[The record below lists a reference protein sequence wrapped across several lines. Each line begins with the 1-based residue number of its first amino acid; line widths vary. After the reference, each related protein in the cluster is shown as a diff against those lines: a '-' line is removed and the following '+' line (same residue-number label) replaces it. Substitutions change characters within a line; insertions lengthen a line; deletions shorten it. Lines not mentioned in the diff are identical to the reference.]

1 MADAMQIVAAAAAPI
16 AGLAGVWIGSHF
28 RAQRDEH
35 NWRRDKLL
43 AAYEE
48 FANGARS
55 FLGQAASAWDEHES
69 GDETSFE
76 SFLPEAEARSSGV
89 PDFDAL
95 AIRIQLLASDSVY
108 LAARAL
114 QEVMDNEVVFAL
126 ESTDPPCDGFGG
138 ALERAD
144 KLYHEFISAAITDL
158 GTKTDDETFE

>member
-55 FLGQAASAWDEHES
+55 FLGRAASAWDQCQG
-69 GDETSFE
+69 GDETTLENSPPE
-76 SFLPEAEARSSGV
+76 SEARSSGV
-89 PDFDAL
+89 PDFDTL

-114 QEVMDNEVVFAL
+114 QEVLDNEVVFAL
-126 ESTDPPCDGFGG
+126 ESTDPLCEGLGG
-138 ALERAD
+138 ALERAE

-158 GTKTDDETFE
+158 GTRTDDETFE